1 MITLYGYFRSSA
13 AYRVRLALNLK
24 GLRYDQVPVHLV
36 RGGGEHRQAAYRER
50 NPQGLVPFL
59 ADGDAAFGQSL
70 AIIEYLDEVY
80 PQVPLLPGT
89 AAQRARIRAFALHI
103 ACEIHPLNNL
113 RVLQYLT
120 GPAGLSEDAKLA
132 WYRHWIAAGLTA
144 LETDLERRQPQG
156 PYCFGE
162 QVTLADVCL
171 VPQIFNAQRFNCDLT
186 PYPRLLTICDRAN
199 LLPAFRD
206 AAPDRQPDAE

>member
-13 AYRVRLALNLK
+13 AYRVRLALNIK
-24 GLRYDQVPVHLV
+24 GLCYEHVPVHLV
-36 RGGGEHRQAAYRER
+36 RGGGEHKTAAYTSR

-59 ADGDAAFGQSL
+59 EDGEAAVAQSL
-70 AIIEYLDEVY
+70 AIIEYLEETH
-80 PQVPLLPGT
+80 PFPSLLPGKP
-89 AAQRARIRAFALHI
+89 AQRAAIRAFALHI

-132 WYRHWIAAGLTA
+132 WYRHWIELGLQA
-144 LETDLERRQPQG
+144 LENDVVSRQTQG

-162 QVTLADVCL
+162 QVSLADVCL

-186 PYPRLLTICDRAN
+186 PYPRLLAIADNCN
-199 LLPAFRD
+199 QLPAFID
-206 AAPDRQPDAE
+206 AAPHKQPDAE

>member
-1 MITLYGYFRSSA
+1 MMKLYSYFRSSA
-13 AYRVRLALNLK
+13 AYRVRIALNIK
-24 GLRYDQVPVHLV
+24 GLPYEQVPVHLM
-36 RGGGEHRQAAYRER
+36 RAGGEQRSAAYTAR

-59 ADGDAAFGQSL
+59 EHGDTGIAQSL
-70 AIIEYLDEVY
+70 AIIEYLEELQ
-80 PQVPLLPGT
+80 PTPTLLPGT
-89 AAQRARIRAFALHI
+89 PAQRAPIRAFAQHI

-120 GPAGLSEDAKLA
+120 GPAALSEDAKLA
-132 WYRHWIAAGLTA
+132 WYQHWIAAGLGA
-144 LETDLERRQPQG
+144 LENDVTHRQPQG

-186 PYPRLLTICDRAN
+186 PYPRLVAIAQHCNQLA
-199 LLPAFRD
+199 AFVD
-206 AAPDRQPDAE
+206 ASPSKQPDAE

>member
-1 MITLYGYFRSSA
+1 MIKLYGYFRSSA
-13 AYRVRLALNLK
+13 AYRVRIALNLK
-24 GLRYDQVPVHLV
+24 GLTYEQVPVHLV
-36 RGGGEHRQAAYRER
+36 RSGGEHKAAAYKTR

-59 ADGDAAFGQSL
+59 EDGNAGFGQSL
-70 AIIEYLDEVY
+70 AIIEYLDETY
-80 PQVPLLPGT
+80 PQPSLLSGN
-89 AAQRARIRAFALHI
+89 AAQRASIRAFALHI

-120 GPAGLSEDAKLA
+120 GPACLSEDAKLA
-132 WYRHWIAAGLTA
+132 WYRHWVTEGFTA
-144 LETDLERRQPQG
+144 LETELQHRNPDG

-186 PYPRLLTICDRAN
+186 PYPRLSAIAARCN
-199 LLPAFRD
+199 QLPAFMS
-206 AAPDRQPDAE
+206 AAPAQQPDAE